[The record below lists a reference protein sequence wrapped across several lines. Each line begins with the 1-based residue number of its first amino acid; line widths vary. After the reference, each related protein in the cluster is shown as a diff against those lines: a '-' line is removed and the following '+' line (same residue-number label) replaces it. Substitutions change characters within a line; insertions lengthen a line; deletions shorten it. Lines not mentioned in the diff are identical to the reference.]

1 MKLLIASN
9 NAGKLRE
16 VKKILNFKEIE
27 IICPEDAGISLDV
40 EETGESFEEN
50 AFIKAEAFC
59 KASGMISI
67 ADDSGLCVEALNGE
81 PGVNSARYT
90 GRHSDSD
97 DERIVFLLSKLGD
110 EKNRNAKFVSHICAV
125 FPDGSRI
132 DAEGELEGQITYE
145 KRGSGGFGYDSI
157 FLPNGGEKTLAELC
171 EDEKNSI
178 SHRKRALDKLRK
190 KLGELYVKQ

>member
-1 MKLLIASN
+1 MKLLLASN

-16 VKKILNFKEIE
+16 FRKILSINDIE
-27 IICPEDAGISLDV
+27 IVSPEDLGISLEV
-40 EETGESFEEN
+40 EETGTDFKEN

-59 KASGMISI
+59 KAGSMIAI

-97 DERIVFLLSKLGD
+97 DERIAFLLNKLGD
-110 EKNRNAKFVSHICAV
+110 ERNRKAKFVSHICIV
-125 FPDGSRI
+125 FPDGRRI
-132 DAEGELEGQITYE
+132 DAEGKLKGQIAFE

-157 FLPNGGEKTLAELC
+157 FLPEGGEKTLAELS
-171 EDEKNSI
+171 EEEKNSI
-178 SHRKRALDKLRK
+178 SHRRRALDKLKK
-190 KLGELYVKQ
+190 KLGDVYA

>member
-1 MKLLIASN
+1 MKFLVASN

-16 VKKILNFKEIE
+16 FKKILSFKDVE
-27 IICPEDAGISLDV
+27 IICPGDVGISLDV

-67 ADDSGLCVEALNGE
+67 ANDSGLCVEALNGE

-90 GRHSDSD
+90 GHHSDSD
-97 DERIVFLLSKLGD
+97 DDRIVFLLSKLGD
-110 EKNRNAKFVSHICAV
+110 EKNRKAKFVSHICAV
-125 FPDGSRI
+125 FPDGRRI
-132 DAEGELEGQITYE
+132 DAEGELEGQISFE
-145 KRGSGGFGYDSI
+145 KRGSGGFGYDGV
-157 FLPNGGEKTLAELC
+157 FLPDGGEKTLAELS

-178 SHRKRALDKLRK
+178 SHRKRALDKLKK
-190 KLGELYVKQ
+190 KLGETNVEQ